1 MEQTVSTLTGTLLG
15 ILLIG
20 VVGLV
25 IGLIARA
32 LVPGPDPANALL
44 TSALGIGGSLLG
56 GFVGNALGAQVV
68 GQLVLAVLGAMVLV
82 FGLRLLR
89 SRPTV

>member
-15 ILLIG
+15 FLLIG

-44 TSALGIGGSLLG
+44 TSALGIGGSILG

>member
-1 MEQTVSTLTGTLLG
+1 
-15 ILLIG
+15 
-20 VVGLV
+20 VVGLD

-44 TSALGIGGSLLG
+44 TSALGVGGSLLG

-68 GQLVLAVLGAMVLV
+68 GQLVLAVLGAMVVV

>member
-1 MEQTVSTLTGTLLG
+1 MEQTVSTLTGT
-15 ILLIG
+15 LIG

-25 IGLIARA
+25 IGLIARF

-56 GFVGNALGAQVV
+56 GVVGNLVGAQVF
-68 GQLVLAVLGAMVLV
+68 GQLVLAILGAVVLV
-82 FGLRLLR
+82 LALRLIR
-89 SRPTV
+89 SRPAA

>member
-44 TSALGIGGSLLG
+44 TSALGIGGSILG

>member
-25 IGLIARA
+25 IGLVARF
-32 LVPGPDPANALL
+32 LVPGPDPAGALL
-44 TSALGIGGSLLG
+44 TSALGIGGSFLG
-56 GFVGNALGAQVV
+56 GLVGNALGVQVV
-68 GQLVLAVLGAMVLV
+68 AQLALAVLGAMALVL
-82 FGLRLLR
+82 GLRLLR
-89 SRPTV
+89 SRPTA

>member
-25 IGLIARA
+25 IGLIARF

-56 GFVGNALGAQVV
+56 GVVGNLVGAQVF
-68 GQLVLAVLGAMVLV
+68 GQLVLAILGAVVLV
-82 FGLRLLR
+82 LALRLIR
-89 SRPTV
+89 SRPAA